1 VRYKR
6 PGPRPC
12 GLLPSSPHSLS
23 SVVFVA
29 SPAFA
34 PPFSRP
40 QLAQS
45 PPTIQWLQ
53 HAALSPP
60 CPRTARVQPTL
71 RADQA
76 GSANSAEQDRR
87 PSDYYDILS
96 LLQPFEVYCQILV
109 HFAALG
115 IQRPLHAALADYR
128 DRLYETDHT
137 PGIAYGTAA
146 LPSTPNGGHWE
157 FRILHPYRF

>member
-1 VRYKR
+1 M
-6 PGPRPC
+6 
-12 GLLPSSPHSLS
+12 
-23 SVVFVA
+23 
-29 SPAFA
+29 
-34 PPFSRP
+34 
-40 QLAQS
+40 
-45 PPTIQWLQ
+45 
-53 HAALSPP
+53 
-60 CPRTARVQPTL
+60 QPTL